1 MLTLFINQ
9 NLAQHPFFSDLG
21 NLIFEY
27 MPISMH
33 VTHAPLFLPNAITS
47 ITQILNSLNIAQFV
61 IVSHSYGTVVATHI
75 LHDAHLST
83 RVAATLFIDPIPF
96 LLHLPNI
103 SYNFAYQN
111 PRTANEWEPWYFAS
125 RDPDMSRA
133 MSRHFFWTE
142 NTLWKEELEGKHVCV
157 VLSRDDQIVDAGEVR
172 KYLTGGEEERRWE
185 KGELEVF
192 VFFWVGS
199 CNGV

>member
-1 MLTLFINQ
+1 MLTLFIDQ

-47 ITQILNSLNIAQFV
+47 ITQILNFLNIAQFV

-103 SYNFAYQN
+103 AYNFAYQN
-111 PRTANEWEPWYFAS
+111 PRTANEWELWYFAS
-125 RDPDMSRA
+125 RDLDMSRA
-133 MSRHFFWTE
+133 TSRHFF
-142 NTLWKEELEGKHVCV
+142 
-157 VLSRDDQIVDAGEVR
+157 
-172 KYLTGGEEERRWE
+172 
-185 KGELEVF
+185 
-192 VFFWVGS
+192 
-199 CNGV
+199 

>member
-1 MLTLFINQ
+1 MLTLFIDR
-9 NLAQHPFFSDLG
+9 NLALHPFFSDLG

-33 VTHAPLFLPNAITS
+33 ITHGPLSLPNTITS

-61 IVSHSYGTVVATHI
+61 LVSHSYRTVVATYI

-83 RVAATLFIDPIPF
+83 RVVATVFIDPIPF

-103 SYNFAYQN
+103 AYNFVYRDL
-111 PRTANEWEPWYFAS
+111 RTANEWELWFFTS
-125 RDPDMSRA
+125 RDLDISRA

-142 NTLWKEELEGKHVCV
+142 NILRKEELEGNYICV
-157 VLSRDDQIVDAGEVR
+157 VLSRDDQIVDGGEVR
-172 KYLTGGEEERRWE
+172 KYLTGGEEEKRWE
-185 KGELEVF
+185 KGELEVLF
-192 VFFWVGS
+192 FFWVGS
-199 CNGV
+199 CYGV